1 MATNRAT
8 NSSHKQAFVFCLLC
22 VLPLCSAFVF
32 CLCVLPLCSAFVFCL
47 CVLPLCLPLCSAF
60 VFCLCVLPLCSAFVF
75 CLCVLPLCCQV
86 CGLSLMPWPLDCSRD
101 RRAWSQFKIERVLS
115 VRLRTKNE
123 RSTGLR
129 GVRRNDLRPF
139 SPKILRPSESQLDDC
154 GPERSERAHGAN
166 GANEGAERARE
177 RSERS
182 ERVRVARESTIV
194 ELRLR
199 GKFWG

>member
-1 MATNRAT
+1 M
-8 NSSHKQAFVFCLLC
+8 FYLC

-47 CVLPLCLPLCSAF
+47 CVLPLCSAFVFCLCVCLCILPLCSAF
-60 VFCLCVLPLCSAFVF
+60 VFCLCVLPLCSAFVLPSLRPLSYAVASKLLQRSS
-75 CLCVLPLCCQV
+75 CLELIQN
-86 CGLSLMPWPLDCSRD
+86 R
-101 RRAWSQFKIERVLS
+101 KS
-115 VRLRTKNE
+115 VERLRTKNE

-129 GVRRNDLRPF
+129 SVRRNDLRPF
-139 SPKILRPSESQLDDC
+139 SSKILRPSESQLDDC
-154 GPERSERAHGAN
+154 GLERSERAHGAN
-166 GANEGAERARE
+166 GGAERARE

-199 GKFWG
+199 GKFWS